1 MAPTQANAY
10 ERHTVRQYV
19 LSCNWQCTCKV
30 CSEHKPQSAALVHTV
45 SLASHHFHKMV
56 ERRFIIVEDQ
66 NIFTCIH
73 KLKIKLQ
80 ITGSILQVSTP
91 STLRCPCLYTSLSL
105 SLHFAVPVSTLRC
118 PCLYTSLSL
127 SLHFPVIVSTL
138 PCHCLYTSLSLS
150 LHFTVPVSTLH
161 CPCLYTSLSLSLH
174 FTVLVSTLHCS
185 IYLAVPGS
193 THPNDREH

>member
-1 MAPTQANAY
+1 MFRTQTS
-10 ERHTVRQYV
+10 ERCSRPYGVARISSFPQNGWKTLYHCRRPEHLHLHSQAENKVTN
-19 LSCNWQCTCKV
+19 NW
-30 CSEHKPQSAALVHTV
+30 
-45 SLASHHFHKMV
+45 
-56 ERRFIIVEDQ
+56 
-66 NIFTCIH
+66 IH
-73 KLKIKLQ
+73 L
-80 ITGSILQVSTP
+80 TGVNTF
-91 STLRCPCLYTSLSL
+91 YTSLSL